1 LFKKKSIGIIG
12 IRGIGKIY
20 LRELSLLGIKKIYIL
35 GKSYKNSLKNK
46 LSLQNE
52 SIVEIIPCKS
62 INDLKNK
69 KLDIICICSPT
80 NTHLKYINKF
90 LKTKSKLIIEKPLFD
105 LKNLSDKQI
114 SLITRNLFKRYSKK
128 IITNLP
134 LIEYAN
140 SLKTK
145 FKINNKEIKKINFK
159 YHTSGKNFYNDI
171 AIDLLPHSLSFLL
184 FFFRIKK
191 DNININYK
199 IVTKYGWKSSFT
211 FNKINC
217 IFDFNEN
224 INRKHSILKV
234 SINDKNYLRVQKNN
248 KSRLIKNHEYIKS
261 GILYKKINNPMSI
274 SIRKNLSKLTK
285 NKISKKDINFQKS
298 LVSLMSFFIK

>member
-20 LRELSLLGIKKIYIL
+20 FRELSLLGVKKIYIL
-35 GKSYKNSLKNK
+35 GKSYINSLKNK

-52 SIVEIIPCKS
+52 SNVEIIPCKS
-62 INDLKNK
+62 IKDFKNK
-69 KLDIICICSPT
+69 KLDIICVCSPT
-80 NTHLKYINKF
+80 NTHLNYINKF
-90 LKTKSKLIIEKPLFD
+90 LKTESKLIVEKPLFD
-105 LKNLSDKQI
+105 LKNLSDKEI
-114 SLITRNLFKRYSKK
+114 SLISENLFNKYSKK

-145 FKINNKEIKKINFK
+145 FKINKKKIKKINFK
-159 YHTSGKNFYNDI
+159 YYTSGKNFYKDI
-171 AIDLLPHSLSFLL
+171 ATDLLPHSLSFLL
-184 FFFRIKK
+184 FFFMIKK
-191 DNININYK
+191 DSIKINSK
-199 IVTKYGWKSSFT
+199 IVTKNSWKSSFA

-217 IFDFNEN
+217 TFDFNEN
-224 INRKHSILKV
+224 INRKNSILKI

-261 GILYKKINNPMSI
+261 KNLYKKINNSMSS
-274 SIRKNLSKLTK
+274 SIKKNLLKLTE